1 MRLTDLYIK
10 DFQSVK
16 GEINIDLEKL
26 TLLYGPNSAGK
37 SSVIDAF
44 RLIQTFVAGKGLRGT
59 TTDARFGF
67 SAVADW
73 GVDHYIHTYTNM
85 DMSLASTNRDVDD
98 AIL

>member
-44 RLIQTFVAGKGLRGT
+44 RLIQTFVAG
-59 TTDARFGF
+59 
-67 SAVADW
+67 
-73 GVDHYIHTYTNM
+73 
-85 DMSLASTNRDVDD
+85 
-98 AIL
+98 